1 MSTSQKNPLTRE
13 QIDRAAKALEFE
25 AMEQRLSKWLVD
37 PTKELPEV
45 HPLISIDGNCVC
57 SRGNISAICG
67 EAKSKKTFLTSAL
80 VASAMAMPITSLN
93 NFKNVN
99 KNMDMRVL
107 WVDTE
112 QSEMHV
118 HRVVDRIMTMTGAKL
133 SGSKREP
140 RLETLKLRE
149 ASPSERCAILMDAIE
164 HYGTFLPFDLIVIDG
179 IADLQRNTNDLEES
193 DALVNA
199 LMRLSTETN
208 THIICVLHTNPGSDK
223 ARGHLGSSLQRKA
236 ESVLYV
242 HRNGDCSVV
251 EPQFCRNEPFE
262 RFAFTISE
270 DGIPE
275 LCEVPNSEGLGINDR
290 IVALLNETYGGCVE
304 RVTLSNKIQE
314 SMGMTRHTALMRIR
328 RLVTRGVLYDH
339 DGLISSSAGITPKVA
354 SPTVTPVVAPAVAP
368 VVAPVPTYTAP
379 PKSIYED
386 DDPPF

>member
-354 SPTVTPVVAPAVAP
+354 TPTVTPVVAP

>member
-118 HRVVDRIMTMTGAKL
+118 T
-133 SGSKREP
+133 
-140 RLETLKLRE
+140 
-149 ASPSERCAILMDAIE
+149 
-164 HYGTFLPFDLIVIDG
+164 
-179 IADLQRNTNDLEES
+179 
-193 DALVNA
+193 
-199 LMRLSTETN
+199 
-208 THIICVLHTNPGSDK
+208 
-223 ARGHLGSSLQRKA
+223 
-236 ESVLYV
+236 
-242 HRNGDCSVV
+242 
-251 EPQFCRNEPFE
+251 
-262 RFAFTISE
+262 
-270 DGIPE
+270 
-275 LCEVPNSEGLGINDR
+275 
-290 IVALLNETYGGCVE
+290 
-304 RVTLSNKIQE
+304 
-314 SMGMTRHTALMRIR
+314 
-328 RLVTRGVLYDH
+328 
-339 DGLISSSAGITPKVA
+339 
-354 SPTVTPVVAPAVAP
+354 
-368 VVAPVPTYTAP
+368 
-379 PKSIYED
+379 
-386 DDPPF
+386 

>member
-164 HYGTFLPFDLIVIDG
+164 HYGSFLPFDLIVIDG

-290 IVALLNETYGGCVE
+290 IVALLNEAYGGCVE

-328 RLVTRGVLYDH
+328 RLVTRGVLYDN
-339 DGLISSSAGITPKVA
+339 DGLISSSATITPKVA
-354 SPTVTPVVAPAVAP
+354 TPTVTPTVAPSVT
-368 VVAPVPTYTAP
+368 PVPTYTAP